1 MTNPKTFNKVFVA
14 LTFFLMLFYIFNLGI
29 DAANSDGKEAI
40 VDGVLAAFWLFSY
53 VLFGKMNRESDKLDR
68 ELDEAHKNLHHALG
82 DAFAEISKELEK
94 EIKAKEGRREQFT
107 KIFKEVTG
115 TEFTKAKSISARNKA
130 SVERK
135 FNEATGLFANI
146 KVKSDGV
153 IGVDVTDVK
162 PQPAA
167 PATKKA
173 PVKKPVAKAAPV
185 TKKPVTKKGK

>member
-40 VDGVLAAFWLFSY
+40 ADGVLAAFWLFAY

-68 ELDEAHKNLHHALG
+68 ELDEAHKNLHSALG
-82 DAFAEISKELEK
+82 DVFSEVEK
-94 EIKAKEGRREQFT
+94 DMKARQDRREQFT

-115 TEFTKAKSISARNKA
+115 TEFTGAKGISARNKA
-130 SVERK
+130 AVERK
-135 FNEATGLFANI
+135 FNEATGLFADI

-153 IGVDVTDVK
+153 IGVNVTDQK
-162 PQPAA
+162 PVT

-173 PVKKPVAKAAPV
+173 PVKKPVAAPA